1 MNFTKR
7 NLIIILIII
16 TLNILIYINNRQKTS
31 FRYFIWDIQSVRLG
45 EIINIS
51 FFSGFLIS
59 TTLNKYL
66 INKTINK
73 QAPNNLEEE
82 DIENTTRTN
91 SQLDYQIP
99 PERDIRDTQPTISVN
114 YRVVKSNEDKDFKY
128 ADNSYEKDKYD
139 DDWDE
144 TNYEW

>member
-1 MNFTKR
+1 MNLKKR

-16 TLNILIYINNRQKTS
+16 TINILIYINNRQKTS
-31 FRYFIWDIQSVRLG
+31 FKYFIWDIQRVSLG

-51 FFSGFLIS
+51 FFSGLLIS

-66 INKTINK
+66 INKTINN

-82 DIENTTRTN
+82 DYENTTKTN
-91 SQLDYQIP
+91 SKLDYQIP

-128 ADNSYEKDKYD
+128 ADNSYEKDKN

>member
-1 MNFTKR
+1 MNLKKR
-7 NLIIILIII
+7 NIIIILIII
-16 TLNILIYINNRQKTS
+16 TINIFIYINNRQKTS
-31 FRYFIWDIQSVRLG
+31 FRYFIWDIQRVSLG

-66 INKTINK
+66 INKTINN

-82 DIENTTRTN
+82 DYENTTKTN
-91 SQLDYQIP
+91 SKLDYQIP

-128 ADNSYEKDKYD
+128 ADNSYEKDKN

>member
-1 MNFTKR
+1 MNLKKR

-31 FRYFIWDIQSVRLG
+31 FRYFIWDIQRVSLG

-66 INKTINK
+66 INKTINN

-82 DIENTTRTN
+82 DYENTTKTN
-91 SQLDYQIP
+91 SKLDYQIP

-128 ADNSYEKDKYD
+128 ADNSYEKDKN